1 MSMISP
7 STVTMRRPSRLLAV
21 TPYFRQ
27 CAPPEFML
35 TLPPIMHANWLEGS
49 GA

>member
-1 MSMISP
+1 MSITSP
-7 STVTMRRPSRLLAV
+7 SMVTNFTPSRLLAV

-27 CAPPEFML
+27 CAPPEFII
-35 TLPPIMHANWLEGS
+35 TLPPIMQASWLDGS

>member
-1 MSMISP
+1 MLRMSP
-7 STVTMRRPSRLLAV
+7 STVTIFRPSRLLAV

-27 CAPPEFML
+27 WAPPEFML
-35 TLPPIMHANWLEGS
+35 TLPPIMQASWLDGS